1 MTIYIAENL
10 KRLRKERQYSQEQL
24 ANLLNVSPQA
34 ISRWECGAT
43 TPDIGLLPAI
53 AGCFDVSIEELLGVE
68 QSRQQEKID
77 RVLSRVDELIHHG
90 TITDDN
96 IQEAIEITRNAVKEY
111 PNNYI
116 LKNQLM
122 YVLFVSGDDTTEI
135 AYAKENVQKY
145 SREIISL
152 GEQILENCRDDA
164 IRIEVKERLAF
175 HYTDIGE
182 IEKGR
187 AMFESLPGIRF
198 CREWNL
204 ECALAGDERQ
214 KHLREMIKTFR
225 YNLFWK
231 LEQYVEGCNVDEMHR
246 RDMCSQI
253 NDLKTSFLENKVI
266 KSILND

>member
-24 ANLLNVSPQA
+24 ANLLIVSPQA

-135 AYAKENVQKY
+135 AYAKENIQKFK
-145 SREIISL
+145 RTIH
-152 GEQILENCRDDA
+152 
-164 IRIEVKERLAF
+164 F
-175 HYTDIGE
+175 
-182 IEKGR
+182 
-187 AMFESLPGIRF
+187 
-198 CREWNL
+198 
-204 ECALAGDERQ
+204 
-214 KHLREMIKTFR
+214 
-225 YNLFWK
+225 
-231 LEQYVEGCNVDEMHR
+231 
-246 RDMCSQI
+246 
-253 NDLKTSFLENKVI
+253 
-266 KSILND
+266 